1 MRGLFLRNSDTLKGF
16 RSMVRGEC
24 DSASRGLSY
33 RRSMATLLVSTA
45 VGVGIVATYSNA
57 QAQTQ
62 AQMQAKTTFSVPA
75 GSLGQALAIFGRQAG
90 LQVTYLSATA
100 SGKKSSG
107 FSGSATHDQ
116 ALGRILEGS
125 GLSYSFVNARTV
137 AISDRSAETSSE
149 LSPIDASATTL
160 LDTITINPGVGAKLS
175 DAPYQSAASSNYI
188 SEKNI
193 ERFRG
198 TSVGDFLKGT
208 PGVLSGDNRNSG
220 AIDINIRGMQGFGRV
235 PVVIDG
241 AQQQNVVYRGYSG
254 VASRNYVDPDM
265 IGGVMI
271 EKGPTAGV
279 YGVGATGGLAVMRTL
294 EADDIITGD
303 KDWGFRVR
311 GSIMSNTSSPPA
323 EGTTGGIYGYSDKV
337 YRTDCNWNC
346 NPVVA
351 PETLPN
357 INDYMAP
364 TGMDRPAFLTPTS
377 GSGSVSFAARWEN
390 AEIVAAYARRK
401 MGNYHAG
408 TRGDIPEI
416 ERLVER
422 HELARGRWVENTV
435 FRLTGLN
442 RYRAGE
448 EVLNTS
454 QDNTS
459 YLLKGKLT
467 FEGGHSLKLGY
478 MRYNSHFGEL
488 MPSVIIRGEGV
499 VQAPLSEVTV
509 NTFTSRYD
517 WNPDDNDLINL
528 TANLW
533 HTNTET
539 QILTPYEFFGV
550 DMSDGYWDIAKRTGF
565 DLSNQS
571 KFSTAWGDVTLNYGG
586 SYTYETLAPPDDID
600 ASGAGVTTTQNARD
614 GWRKESSAFI
624 ASEWTPQDWLKLE
637 ASLRYTRTHSY
648 DNTLTKLVRSDEYLN
663 NEENNAGFAPI
674 FAVTVEP
681 VDGIQLY
688 SRYAEA
694 IRAPSLFEATS
705 GWSFSAAP
713 TLTVKPEH
721 SKNWEFGLNVLED
734 DVFTDG
740 DKLRFKAAYFNN
752 TIDNYLT
759 RTTQTRTESNEIP
772 SVTMRNLK
780 YAKFR
785 GFEVSG
791 EYDNG
796 RFFAQASGVYYNHM
810 EFCTKEEEVFTIIA
824 CRPGGVS
831 NGYAQ
836 LHLPP
841 KMTGSLTLGTR
852 WLDETLEL
860 GGRINYVGKRASET
874 TSASSGFYTSIINW
888 TNYTTLD
895 LFGSYKINDETS
907 FDFAIDNATDVYYMD
922 ALTLGLMPSP
932 GRTFRAS
939 LTAKF

>member
-1 MRGLFLRNSDTLKGF
+1 MIVTEAVSAGFWHMRRGLL
-16 RSMVRGEC
+16 
-24 DSASRGLSY
+24 ASL
-33 RRSMATLLVSTA
+33 MTSTA
-45 VGVGIVATYSNA
+45 LCLAVVPASMPKAAY
-57 QAQTQ
+57 AQTTQ
-62 AQMQAKTTFSVPA
+62 THRFNIPSQPLNRALRLLADQSGIQLAYQTSVASGTNSPA
-75 GSLGQALAIFGRQAG
+75 LSGTMTSEEALAR
-90 LQVTYLSATA
+90 LLN
-100 SGKKSSG
+100 
-107 FSGSATHDQ
+107 
-116 ALGRILEGS
+116 GS
-125 GLSYSFVNARTV
+125 GLSYGFTGVNTV
-137 AISDRSAETSSE
+137 TIRSKEPTLPQTMSAEG
-149 LSPIDASATTL
+149 TTL
-160 LDTITINPGVGAKLS
+160 LDTITVTTGLGATLA
-175 DAPYQSAASSNYI
+175 DAPYQTAGSSNYI
-188 SEKNI
+188 SEKEI

-220 AIDINIRGMQGFGRV
+220 AVDINVRGMQGFGRV

-271 EKGPTAGV
+271 EKGPTTGV

-303 KDWGFRVR
+303 KNWGIRVR
-311 GSIMSNTSSPPA
+311 GSVMSNTSSPPP
-323 EGTTGGIYGYSDKV
+323 EGTTGGIYGYSDKS
-337 YRTDCNWNC
+337 YRTDCSWAC

-357 INDYMAP
+357 INDYMSP
-364 TGMDRPAFLTPTS
+364 TGMDRPAFLEPTS
-377 GSGSVSFAARWEN
+377 GSGSVAFAARWEN
-390 AEIVAAYARRK
+390 AEIVAAYTRRK
-401 MGNYHAG
+401 TGNYYSG
-408 TRGDIPEI
+408 THGDVPEI
-416 ERLVER
+416 ERIVER
-422 HELARGRWVENTV
+422 VPATRGRWVENTV

-442 RYRAGE
+442 RYRGGE

-459 YLLKGKLT
+459 YLLKGKMT

-488 MPSVIIRGEGV
+488 MPSVIVRGEGV

-509 NTFTSRYD
+509 NTFTSRYE
-517 WNPDDNDLINL
+517 WNPDNTDLINL

-539 QILTPYEFFGV
+539 QILTPYEFFGI

-565 DLSNQS
+565 DLSNKS
-571 KFSTAWGDVTLNYGG
+571 LISTAWGDVTLNYGG

-600 ASGAGVTTTQNARD
+600 LGASGVTALQTTRD
-614 GWRKESSAFI
+614 GWRREASGFV
-624 ASEWTPQDWLKLE
+624 ASECKPQDWLKLE
-637 ASLRYTRTHSY
+637 AALRYTWSHSY
-648 DNTLTKLVRSDEYLN
+648 DNNPERIVRTDTYMN
-663 NEENNAGFAPI
+663 NDQSNSGFAPV

-681 VDGIQLY
+681 IEGIQFY

-694 IRAPSLFEATS
+694 IRSPSLFESTS
-705 GWSFSAAP
+705 GWSFGAAP
-713 TLTVKPEH
+713 TLNVKPEH
-721 SKNWEFGLNVLED
+721 AKNWEFGFNVLED
-734 DVFTDG
+734 DVFTSG
-740 DKLRFKAAYFNN
+740 DKVRFKAAYFNN

-759 RTTQTRTESNEIP
+759 RTTQTVTEGANVP
-772 SVTMRNLK
+772 SVAMRNLK

-785 GFEVSG
+785 GFEASA

-796 RFFAQASGVYYNHM
+796 RFFTQASGIYYKHM
-810 EFCTKEEEVFTIIA
+810 EFCTKEEEIYSIIA

-831 NGYAQ
+831 NGFAQ

-841 KMTGSLTLGTR
+841 KMTGSITLGTR
-852 WLDETLEL
+852 WFDEKLEL
-860 GGRINYVGKRASET
+860 GGRVSYTGKRAT
-874 TSASSGFYTSIINW
+874 DTSSANSGFYTAAVNW
-888 TNYTTLD
+888 TSYTLLD
-895 LFGSYKINDETS
+895 LFGSYKINDKTT
-907 FDFAIDNATDVYYMD
+907 FDFAVDNATDVYYMD

-932 GRTFRAS
+932 GRTVRAS

>member
-1 MRGLFLRNSDTLKGF
+1 MIVSEAVSAGFWHMRRGLL
-16 RSMVRGEC
+16 
-24 DSASRGLSY
+24 ASL
-33 RRSMATLLVSTA
+33 MTSTA
-45 VGVGIVATYSNA
+45 LCLAVVPASMPKAAY
-57 QAQTQ
+57 AQTTQ
-62 AQMQAKTTFSVPA
+62 THRFNIPSQPLNRALRLLADQSGIQLAYQTSV
-75 GSLGQALAIFGRQAG
+75 
-90 LQVTYLSATA
+90 A
-100 SGKKSSG
+100 SGTNSPALSG
-107 FSGSATHDQ
+107 TMTSEE
-116 ALGRILEGS
+116 ALVRLLNGS
-125 GLSYSFVNARTV
+125 GLSYGFTGANTV
-137 AISDRSAETSSE
+137 TIRSKDPTLPQTMSAEG
-149 LSPIDASATTL
+149 TTL
-160 LDTITINPGVGAKLS
+160 LDTITVTTGLGATLA
-175 DAPYQSAASSNYI
+175 DAPYQTAGSSNYI
-188 SEKNI
+188 SEKEI

-220 AIDINIRGMQGFGRV
+220 AVDINVRGMQGFGRV

-271 EKGPTAGV
+271 EKGPTTGV

-303 KDWGFRVR
+303 KNWGIRVR
-311 GSIMSNTSSPPA
+311 GSVMSNTSSPPP
-323 EGTTGGIYGYSDKV
+323 EGTTGGIYGYSDKS
-337 YRTDCNWNC
+337 YRTDCSWAC

-357 INDYMAP
+357 INDYMSP
-364 TGMDRPAFLTPTS
+364 TGMDRPAFLEPTS
-377 GSGSVSFAARWEN
+377 GSGSLAFAARWEN
-390 AEIVAAYARRK
+390 AEIVAAYTRRK
-401 MGNYHAG
+401 TGNYYSG
-408 TRGDIPEI
+408 THGDVPEI
-416 ERLVER
+416 ERIVER
-422 HELARGRWVENTV
+422 VPTTRGRWVENTV

-442 RYRAGE
+442 RYRGGE

-459 YLLKGKLT
+459 YLLKGKMT

-488 MPSVIIRGEGV
+488 MPSVIVRGEGV

-509 NTFTSRYD
+509 NTFTSRYE
-517 WNPDDNDLINL
+517 WNPDNTDLINL

-539 QILTPYEFFGV
+539 QILTPYEFFGI

-565 DLSNQS
+565 DLSNKS
-571 KFSTAWGDVTLNYGG
+571 LISTAWGDVTLNYGG

-600 ASGAGVTTTQNARD
+600 LGASGVTALQTTRD
-614 GWRKESSAFI
+614 GWRREASGFV
-624 ASEWTPQDWLKLE
+624 ASEWKPQDWLKLE
-637 ASLRYTRTHSY
+637 AALRYTWSHSY
-648 DNTLTKLVRSDEYLN
+648 DNNPERIVRTDTYMN
-663 NEENNAGFAPI
+663 NDQSNSGFAPV

-681 VDGIQLY
+681 IEGIQFY

-694 IRAPSLFEATS
+694 IRSPSLFESTS
-705 GWSFSAAP
+705 GWSFGAAP
-713 TLTVKPEH
+713 TLNVKPEH
-721 SKNWEFGLNVLED
+721 AKNWEFGFNVLED
-734 DVFTDG
+734 DVFTSG
-740 DKLRFKAAYFNN
+740 DKVRFKAAYFNN

-759 RTTQTRTESNEIP
+759 RTTQTVTEGANVP
-772 SVTMRNLK
+772 SVAMRNLK

-785 GFEVSG
+785 GFEASA

-796 RFFAQASGVYYNHM
+796 RFFTQASGIYYKHM
-810 EFCTKEEEVFTIIA
+810 EFCTKEEEIYSIVA

-831 NGYAQ
+831 NGFAQ

-841 KMTGSLTLGTR
+841 KMTGSITLGTR
-852 WLDETLEL
+852 WFDEKLEL
-860 GGRINYVGKRASET
+860 GGRVSYTGKRAT
-874 TSASSGFYTSIINW
+874 DTSSANSGFYTAAVNW
-888 TNYTTLD
+888 TSYTLLD
-895 LFGSYKINDETS
+895 LFGSYKINDKTT
-907 FDFAIDNATDVYYMD
+907 FDFAVDNATDVYYMD

-932 GRTFRAS
+932 GRTVRAS

>member
-1 MRGLFLRNSDTLKGF
+1 MIMIDAVSAGF
-16 RSMVRGEC
+16 GQM
-24 DSASRGLSY
+24 
-33 RRSMATLLVSTA
+33 RRSLLASLMTSTA
-45 VGVGIVATYSNA
+45 LCLSAAPFCISLSAAY
-57 QAQTQ
+57 AQTSQ
-62 AQMQAKTTFSVPA
+62 THSFNIASQPLNLALRRLADQSGIQLAYQTSV
-75 GSLGQALAIFGRQAG
+75 
-90 LQVTYLSATA
+90 A
-100 SGKKSSG
+100 SGTNAPALSG
-107 FSGSATHDQ
+107 MMTSEE
-116 ALGRILEGS
+116 ALSRLLSGS
-125 GLSYSFVNARTV
+125 GLSYGFTGANTV
-137 AISDRSAETSSE
+137 TIRSKMPEVPQTMGAEG
-149 LSPIDASATTL
+149 TTL
-160 LDTITINPGVGAKLS
+160 LDTITVTTGLGVVLS
-175 DAPYQSAASSNYI
+175 DAPYQTAGSSNYI
-188 SEKNI
+188 SEQDI

-220 AIDINIRGMQGFGRV
+220 AVDINVRGMQGFGRV

-271 EKGPTAGV
+271 EKGPTTGV

-294 EADDIITGD
+294 EADDIISGD
-303 KDWGFRVR
+303 KDWGIRVR
-311 GSIMSNTSSPPA
+311 GSVMSNTSSPPPD
-323 EGTTGGIYGYSDKV
+323 GTTGGIYGYSEKS
-337 YRTDCNWNC
+337 YRTNCSWAC

-351 PETLPN
+351 PQTLPN

-364 TGMDRPAFLTPTS
+364 TGMDRRAFLEPTS
-377 GSGSVSFAARWEN
+377 GSGSIAFAKRWEN

-401 MGNYHAG
+401 TGNYHAG
-408 TRGDIPEI
+408 KRGDVPEI
-416 ERLVER
+416 ERIVEKQDVS
-422 HELARGRWVENTV
+422 RGRWIENTV

-459 YLLKGKLT
+459 YLIKGKMT
-467 FEGGHSLKLGY
+467 FDGGHSLKLGY

-488 MPSVIIRGEGV
+488 MPSVILRGEGV

-517 WNPDDNDLINL
+517 WNPDDTDLINL

-539 QILTPYEFFGV
+539 QILTPYEFFGI

-571 KFSTAWGDVTLNYGG
+571 LLSTAWGDVTLNYGG

-600 ASGAGVTTTQNARD
+600 LGASGVTALQQARD
-614 GWRKESSAFI
+614 GWRREASGFVS
-624 ASEWTPQDWLKLE
+624 SEWKPQDWLKLE
-637 ASLRYTRTHSY
+637 AALRYTWTHSY
-648 DNTLTKLVRSDEYLN
+648 DNTPERIVRTDTYLN
-663 NEENNAGFAPI
+663 NDQKNAGFAPV
-674 FAVTVEP
+674 FAATFEP
-681 VDGIQLY
+681 IDGIQFY

-694 IRAPSLFEATS
+694 IRSPSLFESTS
-705 GWSFSAAP
+705 GWSFGAAP
-713 TLTVKPEH
+713 ALNVKPEH
-721 SKNWEFGLNVLED
+721 AKNWEFGFNVLED
-734 DVFTDG
+734 DVFTSG

-759 RTTQTRTESNEIP
+759 RTTQTVTEANNVP
-772 SVTMRNLK
+772 SVAMRNLK

-785 GFEVSG
+785 GFEASA

-796 RFFAQASGVYYNHM
+796 RFFTEASGIYYNHM
-810 EFCTKEEEVFTIIA
+810 EFCTNEEEIYNIIA

-831 NGYAQ
+831 NGFAQ

-841 KMTGSLTLGTR
+841 KMTGSITLGTR
-852 WLDETLEL
+852 WLDEKLEL
-860 GGRINYVGKRASET
+860 GGRVSYTGKRAT
-874 TSASSGFYTSIINW
+874 DTSSANSGFYTVAINW
-888 TNYTTLD
+888 TSYTLVD
-895 LFGSYKINDETS
+895 LFGSYKINDRTT

-932 GRTFRAS
+932 GRTVRAS